1 MLKDKKV
8 TSPVLTGLKGV
19 ERDVMVAQ
27 LLASDALLKRIEQLI
42 DKDIKDLGNITSQDF
57 DSPSWAYKQA
67 FELGLKK
74 GLTMLKKYVIINS

>member
-1 MLKDKKV
+1 MLKDKKL
-8 TSPVLTGLKGV
+8 TSPVLAGLKGT
-19 ERDVMVAQ
+19 ERDVMIAQ
-27 LLASDALLKRIEQLI
+27 LLASDSLLKRIEQLI